1 MGLMLSSSSATVLVA
16 AECSH
21 NSKLLLLL
29 NAGAD
34 AVSGG
39 MTGVG
44 AGWLG
49 AAEFWRRAGTKDI
62 AFAVIEGVGW
72 FGFL

>member
-21 NSKLLLLL
+21 NSMSLLLLD
-29 NAGAD
+29 AGAD

-39 MTGVG
+39 WTMVA

-49 AAEFWRRAGTKDI
+49 AA
-62 AFAVIEGVGW
+62 
-72 FGFL
+72 GF